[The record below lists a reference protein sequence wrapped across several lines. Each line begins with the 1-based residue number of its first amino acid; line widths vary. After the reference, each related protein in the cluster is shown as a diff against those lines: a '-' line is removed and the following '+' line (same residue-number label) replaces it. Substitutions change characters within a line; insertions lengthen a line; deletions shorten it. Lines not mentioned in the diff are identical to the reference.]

1 MEGMSPNSCARPVL
15 EKKARPQEQ
24 LNCPRCNSTNTKF
37 CYYNNYSLT
46 QPRYFCKTCRRYW
59 TEGGSLRNVPVG
71 GGSRKNKKV
80 TSATSSSSSKV
91 PDLNPPNLSVSAL
104 SPQNPKI
111 MHGGQDLNLAFPPI
125 HGMSPYVE
133 MQNSDTTHHHQTSPS
148 CSAPPPSLSALEL
161 LRSSMASRGLNPY
174 APSPLMPNSAN
185 NNALYP
191 SGFPMQE
198 AKPGLAFSSV
208 DGMGNNRSYDHHQV
222 QERGGRVLFPFG
234 DVKQLS
240 TSGAEVEH
248 NKEQGNSTGYWT
260 GMIDIEEEA
269 HAIPLFMNEFFYEE
283 KEMALIC
290 TGALKHSLG
299 ASGNYFSTGQVNG
312 LASHVDD

>member
-1 MEGMSPNSCARPVL
+1 MMEGMGPNSCARPVL

-80 TSATSSSSSKV
+80 SSAAAGAGAGGITASSSSSSSSKL
-91 PDLNPPNLSVSAL
+91 PDLNPPNLSS
-104 SPQNPKI
+104 QNPK
-111 MHGGQDLNLAFPPI
+111 MLHGGQDLNLAFPAMDNYHHPHH
-125 HGMSPYVE
+125 HGISPYVE
-133 MQNSDTTHHHQTSPS
+133 MQNSDTTHHHHHQNSPS
-148 CSAPPPSLSALEL
+148 CSAAPASLSALEL

-174 APSPLMPNSAN
+174 APSSLMPNSGN

-198 AKPGLAFSSV
+198 VKPSLSFSSV
-208 DGMGNNRSYDHHQV
+208 DGMGNRSYDHHQV

-234 DVKQLS
+234 DVNKQLS
-240 TSGAEVEH
+240 AAAGSAEVEH
-248 NKEQGNSTGYWT
+248 SKEQQQQQPQQGNSSGYWT
-260 GMIDIEEEA
+260 GMIGEG
-269 HAIPLFMNEFFYEE
+269 
-283 KEMALIC
+283 
-290 TGALKHSLG
+290 TW
-299 ASGNYFSTGQVNG
+299 
-312 LASHVDD
+312 

>member
-1 MEGMSPNSCARPVL
+1 MEGIAPNSCGRPGL

-71 GGSRKNKKV
+71 GGSRKNKKII
-80 TSATSSSSSKV
+80 SAASSSSSSSSKI
-91 PDLNPPNLSVSAL
+91 PDLNPPTLSAIS
-104 SPQNPKI
+104 SQNPKI
-111 MHGGQDLNLAFPPI
+111 MHGGQDLNLAFPAMDKYHH

-133 MQNSDTTHHHQTSPS
+133 MQNSDNTSHHQSSS
-148 CSAPPPSLSALEL
+148 CSAPPTSLSALEL

-174 APSPLMPNSAN
+174 AANPSLMPNSNN

-198 AKPGLAFSSV
+198 VKPSLGFSSV
-208 DGMGNNRSYDHHQV
+208 DGIGNHQV

-234 DVKQLS
+234 DHVKQLS
-240 TSGAEVEH
+240 TTASEVEH
-248 NKEQGNSTGYWT
+248 NKEQGNPTGYWT
-260 GMIDIEEEA
+260 GMIGEG
-269 HAIPLFMNEFFYEE
+269 
-283 KEMALIC
+283 
-290 TGALKHSLG
+290 TW
-299 ASGNYFSTGQVNG
+299 
-312 LASHVDD
+312 

>member
-1 MEGMSPNSCARPVL
+1 MKTYNYRCSLSLSLSLSLGVSQDNIGLIIVRVVMEGMAPNSCARPVV

-80 TSATSSSSSKV
+80 SVTASSSPKV
-91 PDLNPPNLSVSAL
+91 PDLNPPNHSAI
-104 SPQNPKI
+104 SSHNPKI
-111 MHGGQDLNLAFPPI
+111 MHGGQDLNLAFPAMEKYHH
-125 HGMSPYVE
+125 HGMSPYNVE
-133 MQNSDTTHHHQTSPS
+133 MQNSNTTTTHHHHQTSPS
-148 CSAPPPSLSALEL
+148 CSAPPANSLSALEL

-174 APSPLMPNSAN
+174 APNSSLMPNSTNNN

-198 AKPGLAFSSV
+198 VKPSLNFSSV
-208 DGMGNNRSYDHHQV
+208 DGIGNNRSYD
-222 QERGGRVLFPFG
+222 QERGGGRVLFPFG

-240 TSGAEVEH
+240 AAAGAADQVEQQQ
-248 NKEQGNSTGYWT
+248 QGNSTGYWT
-260 GMIDIEEEA
+260 GMIGEG
-269 HAIPLFMNEFFYEE
+269 
-283 KEMALIC
+283 
-290 TGALKHSLG
+290 TW
-299 ASGNYFSTGQVNG
+299 
-312 LASHVDD
+312 

>member
-1 MEGMSPNSCARPVL
+1 MNTFNSRCSRVMEGIAPNSCGRPGL

-80 TSATSSSSSKV
+80 TSASATASSASSKV
-91 PDLNPPNLSVSAL
+91 PDLNPPNLSAIS
-104 SPQNPKI
+104 SQNPKI
-111 MHGGQDLNLAFPPI
+111 LHGGQDLNLAFPAMDKYH

-133 MQNSDTTHHHQTSPS
+133 MQQNNVNSNTTHHQHQTSS
-148 CSAPPPSLSALEL
+148 CSAPPASLSALEL

-174 APSPLMPNSAN
+174 APSSSLMPNSTN

-198 AKPGLAFSSV
+198 VKPTLSFAPSV
-208 DGMGNNRSYDHHQV
+208 DGMGNRSYDHQV
-222 QERGGRVLFPFG
+222 QERGGGRVLFPFG

-240 TSGAEVEH
+240 ASDAEVEH
-248 NKEQGNSTGYWT
+248 NKEQGSSTGYWS
-260 GMIDIEEEA
+260 GMIGEG
-269 HAIPLFMNEFFYEE
+269 
-283 KEMALIC
+283 
-290 TGALKHSLG
+290 TW
-299 ASGNYFSTGQVNG
+299 
-312 LASHVDD
+312 

>member
-1 MEGMSPNSCARPVL
+1 MEGMAPNSCARPVL

-80 TSATSSSSSKV
+80 GSAAATASSSSKV
-91 PDLNPPNLSVSAL
+91 PDLNPPNLSVSVSAI
-104 SPQNPKI
+104 SSQNPKI
-111 MHGGQDLNLAFPPI
+111 MHGGQDLNLAFPAMDKYH

-133 MQNSDTTHHHQTSPS
+133 MQNSDTTAHHQTSPS
-148 CSAPPPSLSALEL
+148 CSAPPTSLSALEL

-174 APSPLMPNSAN
+174 ASSSLMPNSAN

-198 AKPGLAFSSV
+198 VKPSLSF
-208 DGMGNNRSYDHHQV
+208 DGMGNRSYDHQV

-240 TSGAEVEH
+240 ASGADQAEH
-248 NKEQGNSTGYWT
+248 NKEQQGNSTGYWT
-260 GMIDIEEEA
+260 GMIGEG
-269 HAIPLFMNEFFYEE
+269 
-283 KEMALIC
+283 
-290 TGALKHSLG
+290 TW
-299 ASGNYFSTGQVNG
+299 
-312 LASHVDD
+312 

>member
-1 MEGMSPNSCARPVL
+1 MEGMAPNSCARPGL

-80 TSATSSSSSKV
+80 TSGGAGASASSSSSSSSKI
-91 PDLNPPNLSVSAL
+91 PDLNPPNLSAL
-104 SPQNPKI
+104 SSQNPKI
-111 MHGGQDLNLAFPPI
+111 LHGGQDLNLAFPAMDKYHHH
-125 HGMSPYVE
+125 HGISPYVE
-133 MQNSDTTHHHQTSPS
+133 MQNSDSTTHHHQNSPS
-148 CSAPPPSLSALEL
+148 CSAAPTSLSALEL

-174 APSPLMPNSAN
+174 APSSLMPNSAN

-198 AKPGLAFSSV
+198 VKPSLSFSSV
-208 DGMGNNRSYDHHQV
+208 DGMGNRSYDHQV

-234 DVKQLS
+234 DVNKQLS
-240 TSGAEVEH
+240 AAGSAEVEH
-248 NKEQGNSTGYWT
+248 GKEQQQQHQQGNSTGYWT
-260 GMIDIEEEA
+260 GMIGEGTWA
-269 HAIPLFMNEFFYEE
+269 
-283 KEMALIC
+283 
-290 TGALKHSLG
+290 
-299 ASGNYFSTGQVNG
+299 
-312 LASHVDD
+312 

>member
-1 MEGMSPNSCARPVL
+1 MEGMAPNSCARPVL

-80 TSATSSSSSKV
+80 TSATSSSSSSSKV
-91 PDLNPPNLSVSAL
+91 PDLNPPNLSSVSA
-104 SPQNPKI
+104 QNPKI
-111 MHGGQDLNLAFPPI
+111 MHGGQDLNLAFPSMDKYH
-125 HGMSPYVE
+125 HGMPPYVE
-133 MQNSDTTHHHQTSPS
+133 MQQQNNSDTTHHHQHQTSSS
-148 CSAPPPSLSALEL
+148 CSAPPASLSALEL

-174 APSPLMPNSAN
+174 APSSLIPNSTN

-198 AKPGLAFSSV
+198 VKPSLSFAPSV
-208 DGMGNNRSYDHHQV
+208 DGMGNRSYDHQV
-222 QERGGRVLFPFG
+222 QERSGGRVLFPFG

-240 TSGAEVEH
+240 ASGAEVEH
-248 NKEQGNSTGYWT
+248 NKEQGNSTGYWS
-260 GMIDIEEEA
+260 GMIGEG
-269 HAIPLFMNEFFYEE
+269 
-283 KEMALIC
+283 
-290 TGALKHSLG
+290 TW
-299 ASGNYFSTGQVNG
+299 
-312 LASHVDD
+312 